1 MDSNEKRKDLKQ
13 ERSFKTKEIK
23 PINVSNKTFES
34 MVRIGTRIFG
44 ERSKQ

>member
-13 ERSFKTKEIK
+13 ERSFKRKETKA
-23 PINVSNKTFES
+23 INVGDKIFES
-34 MVRIGTRIFG
+34 MVRIVTRIFG